1 VASRLALALALLGC
15 WLRPCAAQNAPP
27 DSVARDSILSC
38 AVRHASAAGFH
49 PIPRQQPGRVGL
61 MRTNESPGRSFL
73 LDGLRI
79 AVSAP
84 DSTGT
89 RTAEVRVSSW
99 MVSRSTG
106 LSESEVAPRPSLLAL
121 ADSLRAR
128 CRWRPGQP
136 LP

>member
-1 VASRLALALALLGC
+1 MASRLALALA
-15 WLRPCAAQNAPP
+15 
-27 DSVARDSILSC
+27 
-38 AVRHASAAGFH
+38 SAAGFR

-61 MRTNESPGRSFL
+61 MRTNENPGSRFL
-73 LDGLRI
+73 LDGMRI
-79 AVSAP
+79 AVGAP

-89 RTAEVRVSSW
+89 RTAETRVTTW